1 MPTTIKINIQDLT
14 PKWLANLKK
23 TYQKADLEIKVVET
37 TEQSAFNEA
46 SFWSII
52 GLLDWSKEEGILS
65 PAIQQL
71 ATLSILDIYQ
81 FQNILAEKLYALDQQ
96 IFAQNIG
103 SRSYNSDQHFSADS
117 FLYARACVVANG
129 QKFYETVLADPTKMP
144 KEFTFE
150 PLLYLAADAF
160 KQKTGEDWTYLPE
173 VSYETYSNTKGWN
186 GKSWKDA
193 ILNP

>member
-14 PKWLANLKK
+14 PKWLADLKK
-23 TYQKADLEIKVVET
+23 IYQKADLEIKVMEKVET
-37 TEQSAFNEA
+37 ETFTEAD
-46 SFWSII
+46 FWSII
-52 GLLDWSKEEGILS
+52 ALLDWSKEEGILT

-71 ATLSILDIYQ
+71 SNLPITNIYK
-81 FQNILAEKLYALDQQ
+81 FQDILAEKLYALDQQ
-96 IFAQNIG
+96 VFAENIG
-103 SRSYNSDQHFSADS
+103 SRSYNGDRYFSVDS

-129 QKFYETVLADPTKMP
+129 QQFYETVLVEPTKMP

-160 KQKTGEDWTYLPE
+160 KQKTGEDWDYLPE

-193 ILNP
+193 ILNH